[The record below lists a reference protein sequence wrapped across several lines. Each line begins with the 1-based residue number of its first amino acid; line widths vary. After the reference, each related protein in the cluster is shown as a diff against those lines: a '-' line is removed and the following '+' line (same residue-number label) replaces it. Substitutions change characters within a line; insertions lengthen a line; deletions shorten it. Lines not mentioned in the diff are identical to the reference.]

1 MSGISGAIQDAKNIV
16 EKVKRTVP
24 QLVVAG
30 SVVVVLLLAVIAAE
44 ARAPRRAV
52 ASLAGVVTDSSGTPQ
67 AGALVELLE
76 PDATLVAREFT
87 NAQGFYRFTLIDP
100 GRYALKAVAAEYLPS
115 LKQNLH
121 ISATTVVNMTVHTV
135 YDLMQWAPAS
145 RRIRPASD
153 DDWAWTLRSAE
164 SRPLLR
170 WQDDGS
176 PLVVSDGS
184 AETSKTAQHRLRMRA
199 TATAGTARF
208 AEGGEQ
214 ISMAAEQRSGNRR
227 AVAMS
232 VAEDPDDSGLVEAML
247 GFRQELGNG
256 TVGSRS
262 IQTVAAMLSA
272 PEVGVAGQQGLQA
285 ISARSWESM
294 QLLESLDAEAG
305 SDEVFAR
312 LAEGSQGGSNLVQAL
327 PFASLTLHR
336 GSGALEYRLA
346 TARPEDGVASEATPE
361 AWLPVFNDQNGQL
374 GIEHGLHQELGWS
387 TSAGPARMLL
397 VVYGD
402 SISNPTLE
410 ASGRLTGNGGMGQ
423 WMLVDQGSGILRGS
437 GTGYS
442 TTGVLAQLESQLPGG
457 NHVRLSYATGDA
469 LVMPAAS
476 GPADIVTILR
486 GAHARHAQMY
496 SLALAGTMDGAGTH
510 WRASYRWQPEATV
523 TEVAPFAVDASE
535 PYLNVYIR
543 QPLTGT
549 HEGGDCN
556 VEVLVDMRNLLAQG
570 YQPFLTTDGS
580 RLFFAQAQRTFLGG
594 LAFNF

>member
-1 MSGISGAIQDAKNIV
+1 M
-16 EKVKRTVP
+16 KRTVP

-30 SVVVVLLLAVIAAE
+30 SVLVVLLCAVTASGAHTH
-44 ARAPRRAV
+44 RPTV
-52 ASLAGVVTDSSGTPQ
+52 ASLAGVVTDASGTPQ
-67 AGALVELLE
+67 IGAMVELLG
-76 PDATLVAREFT
+76 PGATLVAREFT
-87 NAQGFYRFTLIDP
+87 NAQGFYRFTRIDP
-100 GRYALKAVAAEYLPS
+100 GRYAVKAVAANYLPS

-121 ISATTVVNMTVHTV
+121 IGAITVVNMTVHTV
-135 YDLMQWAPAS
+135 YDLMQWAPAP
-145 RRIRPASD
+145 RRIRPATD

-184 AETSKTAQHRLRMRA
+184 AETSKTGQHRLRMRA
-199 TATAGTARF
+199 AVTAATPRF
-208 AEGGEQ
+208 ADGGEQ
-214 ISMAAEQRSGNRR
+214 ASIVAEQRAGSSR

-232 VAEDPDDSGLVEAML
+232 VAQDLDDSGLVEAML
-247 GFRQELGNG
+247 GFRQDLGTSG
-256 TVGSRS
+256 YAPRS
-262 IQTVAAMLSA
+262 IRTVASMLSA
-272 PEVGVAGQQGLQA
+272 PEVGTAGQQGLQA

-294 QLLESLDAEAG
+294 QLLESLDAEVG
-305 SDEVFAR
+305 SDQVFAR
-312 LAEGSQGGSNLVQAL
+312 LANGSQSGSSLIQAL
-327 PFASLTLHR
+327 PFASVTLHR

-346 TARPEDGVASEATPE
+346 TARPEDNSASEAMPE

-402 SISNPTLE
+402 SIDNPTIE
-410 ASGRLTGNGGMGQ
+410 AAGRLTGNGGMGQ
-423 WMLVDQGSGILRGS
+423 WMLVDQASGILRGAGS
-437 GTGYS
+437 GYS
-442 TTGVLAQLESQLPGG
+442 TTGVLAQLESELPGG
-457 NHVRLSYATGDA
+457 NHVRLSYATGNA
-469 LVMPAAS
+469 LVMPAES

-486 GAHARHAQMY
+486 GSQSRHAQMY
-496 SLALAGTMDGAGTH
+496 SLALAGTMDGTGTH

-580 RLFFAQAQRTFLGG
+580 RLFFAQSQRMFLGG